1 MQSRMVIVT
10 CLLVEIEIMSS
21 NSIENMIA
29 YIRDGTN
36 EAKFKEERKW
46 NDRLQ
51 ACGICSTQK

>member
-1 MQSRMVIVT
+1 MVIVT